1 MRHNILYPTL
11 VLLLMSGSFLNFN
24 YSYYPPLAIVNEINT
39 ADTANF
45 GKDNQLD
52 HFTKL
57 DYQLR
62 TVVIDAGHGGHDHGC
77 SGIHSKEKHIAL
89 NISKKLGRYINSK
102 FPKVKVIYTREKDIF
117 IPLHTRAEIANKN
130 KADLFIS
137 IHCNAINKQKHL
149 VRGTETYVM
158 GLHNAD
164 ENLAV
169 AKRENEAILLEK
181 DYEKNYHGFDPE
193 SPEGH
198 IILAMVQ
205 NAFLEQSIS
214 FAEKVEYNFENLAGR
229 KSRGVKQAGFLVL
242 RETTMP
248 SVLIET
254 GYLTHKS
261 DEKYMRTKRGQ
272 DELAFAIFKAFQ
284 SYKREIEIDNAT
296 TPAALPT
303 KRLNTVNSQK
313 VLSKEK
319 NTSSYNSDIN
329 NPMPSSYSSE
339 NNSYRSP
346 SKKSRNSKK
355 VFKVQLA
362 ASSKSIKTN
371 TSKWKKVKF
380 PIEMKRENGNF
391 KYLAGNFETLAK
403 ANTARK
409 KMRALGFKG
418 AFVVAYQ
425 AGKRVKAK

>member
-24 YSYYPPLAIVNEINT
+24 YSYYPLLASVKKINT
-39 ADTANF
+39 AEAPNF

-62 TVVIDAGHGGHDHGC
+62 TVVIDPGHGGHDHGC

-89 NISKKLGRYINSK
+89 NISKKLGSYIKGK
-102 FPKVKVIYTREKDIF
+102 FPKVKVIYTRDKDVF
-117 IPLHTRAEIANKN
+117 IPLHTRAEIANNN

-137 IHCNAINKQKHL
+137 IHCNAVSAQKHL
-149 VRGTETYVM
+149 AKGTETYVM
-158 GLHNAD
+158 GLHDAD
-164 ENLAV
+164 ENLTV

-193 SPEGH
+193 SPAGH

-214 FAEKVEYNFENLAGR
+214 FAEKVEYNFNHLAGR
-229 KSRGVKQAGFLVL
+229 RSRGVKQAGFLVL

-254 GYLTHKS
+254 GYLTNKS
-261 DEKYMRTKRGQ
+261 EEKFMKSKRGQ

-284 SYKREIEIDNAT
+284 SYKREIEVDNAT

-303 KRLNTVNSQK
+303 KRLNSVNSQK
-313 VLSKEK
+313 FFPKEK
-319 NTSSYNSDIN
+319 KSNSTN
-329 NPMPSSYSSE
+329 SGSNKPMPSSNSSE
-339 NNSYRSP
+339 NDSFRSS
-346 SKKSRNSKK
+346 SKKSIHSKK

-362 ASSKSIKTN
+362 ASTKSINTN
-371 TSKWKKVKF
+371 TSKWNKVKF
-380 PIEMKRENGNF
+380 PIEMKQENGNF
-391 KYLAGNFETLAK
+391 KYLAGNFVSLAE
-403 ANTARK
+403 ANAARQ
-409 KMRALGFKG
+409 KMSRLGFKG

-425 AGKRVKAK
+425 AEKRVKIK

>member
-1 MRHNILYPTL
+1 
-11 VLLLMSGSFLNFN
+11 
-24 YSYYPPLAIVNEINT
+24 
-39 ADTANF
+39 
-45 GKDNQLD
+45 
-52 HFTKL
+52 
-57 DYQLR
+57 
-62 TVVIDAGHGGHDHGC
+62 
-77 SGIHSKEKHIAL
+77 
-89 NISKKLGRYINSK
+89 
-102 FPKVKVIYTREKDIF
+102 
-117 IPLHTRAEIANKN
+117 
-130 KADLFIS
+130 
-137 IHCNAINKQKHL
+137 
-149 VRGTETYVM
+149 
-158 GLHNAD
+158 
-164 ENLAV
+164 
-169 AKRENEAILLEK
+169 
-181 DYEKNYHGFDPE
+181 
-193 SPEGH
+193 
-198 IILAMVQ
+198 MVQ

-313 VLSKEK
+313 ILPKEK
-319 NTSSYNSDIN
+319 NTNFSRN
-329 NPMPSSYSSE
+329 NPMPSSDSSE
-339 NNSYRSP
+339 DDSYKSS
-346 SKKSRNSKK
+346 SKKFENLKK

-362 ASSKSIKTN
+362 ASTKSMKTN

-391 KYLAGNFETLAK
+391 KYLAGNFESLAE
-403 ANTARK
+403 ANAARK
-409 KMRALGFKG
+409 KMRTLGFRG
-418 AFVVAYQ
+418 AFVVAYL
-425 AGKRVKAK
+425 AGKRVKTK

>member
-1 MRHNILYPTL
+1 MRHNILYSTFI
-11 VLLLMSGSFLNFN
+11 LLLMSSSFLNFN
-24 YSYYPPLAIVNEINT
+24 YSYTPHLAIANNIST
-39 ADTANF
+39 ASTPNF

-77 SGIHSKEKHIAL
+77 SGKHSKEKHIAL
-89 NISKKLGRYINSK
+89 NISKKLGRYIKRK
-102 FPKVKVIYTREKDIF
+102 FPKVNVIFTRETDIF

-137 IHCNAINKQKHL
+137 IHCNAIGKQKHL

-181 DYEKNYHGFDPE
+181 DYKKNYHGFDLE

-214 FAEKVEYNFENLAGR
+214 FAEKVEYNFKFLVGQ

-261 DEKYMRTKRGQ
+261 DEEYMKSKRGQ

-284 SYKREIEIDNAT
+284 SYKREVEADNAT

-303 KRLNTVNSQK
+303 KRLNLINSQK
-313 VLSKEK
+313 SEQQEDKANRSK
-319 NTSSYNSDIN
+319 I
-329 NPMPSSYSSE
+329 
-339 NNSYRSP
+339 
-346 SKKSRNSKK
+346 
-355 VFKVQLA
+355 
-362 ASSKSIKTN
+362 SSKSKKIFKIQLASSNKSVETN

-391 KYLAGNFETLAK
+391 KYLAGDFRTLAEAK
-403 ANTARK
+403 AAREK
-409 KMRALGFKG
+409 IRKLGFKG
-418 AFVVAYQ
+418 AFVVAYR
-425 AGKRVKAK
+425 AGKRVKTK

>member
-11 VLLLMSGSFLNFN
+11 ILLLMSGSFLNFN
-24 YSYYPPLAIVNEINT
+24 YSYSPPLAIVNEINT
-39 ADTANF
+39 ANAPNF

-52 HFTKL
+52 DFTKL

-77 SGIHSKEKHIAL
+77 SGKHSKEKHIAL
-89 NISKKLGRYINSK
+89 NISKKLGRYINGK
-102 FPKVKVIYTREKDIF
+102 FPKVKVIYTRDKDIF
-117 IPLHTRAEIANKN
+117 VPLHTRAEIANKN

-137 IHCNAINKQKHL
+137 IHCNAMSSQKHL

-158 GLHNAD
+158 GLHNAE

-261 DEKYMRTKRGQ
+261 DEKYMKSKRGQ

-284 SYKREIEIDNAT
+284 SYKREVEVDNAT
-296 TPAALPT
+296 TPAALPA
-303 KRLNTVNSQK
+303 KRLNPINSQK
-313 VLSKEK
+313 VLSEK
-319 NTSSYNSDIN
+319 KNGNPTNSVKN
-329 NPMPSSYSSE
+329 L
-339 NNSYRSP
+339 
-346 SKKSRNSKK
+346 KKIYKI
-355 VFKVQLA
+355 QLA
-362 ASSKSIKTN
+362 ASSKAIKTN
-371 TSKWKKVKF
+371 SSKWKKLKF
-380 PIEMKRENGNF
+380 PIEMKQENGNF
-391 KYLAGNFETLAK
+391 KYLAGNFETLAE
-403 ANTARK
+403 ANAARK
-409 KMRALGFKG
+409 KMRRLGFKG

-425 AGKRVKAK
+425 AGKRVKTK

>member
-1 MRHNILYPTL
+1 MRHNILFSTL

-24 YSYYPPLAIVNEINT
+24 YSYSPHLAIVNEINT
-39 ADTANF
+39 GNSSNF

-77 SGIHSKEKHIAL
+77 SGIHSKEKNIAL
-89 NISKKLGRYINSK
+89 NISKKLGKYIK
-102 FPKVKVIYTREKDIF
+102 GQFPKVKVIYTRDKDVF
-117 IPLHTRAEIANKN
+117 VPLHTRAEIANKN

-137 IHCNAINKQKHL
+137 IHCNAMSTKKHL

-181 DYEKNYHGFDPE
+181 DYERNYHGFDPE

-214 FAEKVEYNFENLAGR
+214 FAEKVEYNFNHLVGR

-254 GYLTHKS
+254 GYLTYKS
-261 DEKYMRTKRGQ
+261 EEKYMRTKQGQ
-272 DELAFAIFKAFQ
+272 DELAFGIFKAFQ
-284 SYKREIEIDNAT
+284 SYKREIEVDNAT
-296 TPAALPT
+296 TPAALPA
-303 KRLNTVNSQK
+303 KSLNSVNSQRI
-313 VLSKEK
+313 LPKEK
-319 NTSSYNSDIN
+319 NSNSSHPIKNSRKI
-329 NPMPSSYSSE
+329 
-339 NNSYRSP
+339 
-346 SKKSRNSKK
+346 
-355 VFKVQLA
+355 FKVQLA

-391 KYLAGNFETLAK
+391 KYLAGNFETLVDAK
-403 ANTARK
+403 AARK
-409 KMRALGFKG
+409 KLRKLGFKG

>member
-39 ADTANF
+39 ADTSNF

-77 SGIHSKEKHIAL
+77 SGKQSKEKHIAL
-89 NISKKLGRYINSK
+89 NISKKLGRYIKGK
-102 FPKVKVIYTREKDIF
+102 FPKVKVIYTREKDVF

-137 IHCNAINKQKHL
+137 IHCNAIGAQKHL

-214 FAEKVEYNFENLAGR
+214 FAEKVEYNFNHLAGR

-261 DEKYMRTKRGQ
+261 DEKYMRSKRGQ
-272 DELAFAIFKAFQ
+272 DELSFAIFKAFQ
-284 SYKREIEIDNAT
+284 SYKREIEVDNAT

-313 VLSKEK
+313 VLPREK
-319 NTSSYNSDIN
+319 NTGSANSRSN
-329 NPMPSSYSSE
+329 NPMTSSSSSE
-339 NNSYRSP
+339 IDSYRSS
-346 SKKSRNSKK
+346 SKKSKNSKK
-355 VFKVQLA
+355 VFKIQLA
-362 ASSKSIKTN
+362 ASTKSMKTN
-371 TSKWKKVKF
+371 GAKWKKVKF

-391 KYLAGNFETLAK
+391 KYLAGNFETLAE
-403 ANTARK
+403 ATNARK
-409 KMRALGFKG
+409 KIRKLGFKG

-425 AGKRVKAK
+425 AGKRVKTK

>member
-1 MRHNILYPTL
+1 MRHNILYSTL
-11 VLLLMSGSFLNFN
+11 VLLLMSGAFLNFN

-39 ADTANF
+39 ANLSNF

-77 SGIHSKEKHIAL
+77 SGKQSKEKHIAL
-89 NISKKLGRYINSK
+89 NISKKLGRYINGK
-102 FPKVKVIYTREKDIF
+102 FPKVKVIYTREKDVF

-137 IHCNAINKQKHL
+137 IHCNAMSTQKHL

-214 FAEKVEYNFENLAGR
+214 FAEKVEYNFNHLAGR

-261 DEKYMRTKRGQ
+261 DEKYMKSKRGQ

-284 SYKREIEIDNAT
+284 SYKREIEVDNAT
-296 TPAALPT
+296 TPAALPA
-303 KRLNTVNSQK
+303 KRLSPLNSQK
-313 VLSKEK
+313 ILPEEK
-319 NTSSYNSDIN
+319 NVSSTNS
-329 NPMPSSYSSE
+329 E
-339 NNSYRSP
+339 
-346 SKKSRNSKK
+346 KNSKK
-355 VFKVQLA
+355 IFKVQLA

-391 KYLAGNFETLAK
+391 KYLAGNFETLAE
-403 ANTARK
+403 ANNARK
-409 KMRALGFKG
+409 KMRRLGFKG

-425 AGKRVKAK
+425 EGKRVKTK

>member
-1 MRHNILYPTL
+1 
-11 VLLLMSGSFLNFN
+11 MSSSFLNFN
-24 YSYYPPLAIVNEINT
+24 YSYNPHLAIANNINT
-39 ADTANF
+39 ASTPNF

-77 SGIHSKEKHIAL
+77 SGKHSKEKHIAL
-89 NISKKLGRYINSK
+89 NISKKLGRYIKGK
-102 FPKVKVIYTREKDIF
+102 FPKVNVIFTRETDIF

-137 IHCNAINKQKHL
+137 IHCNAIGKQKHL

-181 DYEKNYHGFDPE
+181 DYKKNYHGFDLE

-214 FAEKVEYNFENLAGR
+214 FAEKVEYNFKFLVGQ

-261 DEKYMRTKRGQ
+261 DEEYMKSKRGQ

-284 SYKREIEIDNAT
+284 SYKREVEADNAT

-303 KRLNTVNSQK
+303 KRLNLINSQK
-313 VLSKEK
+313 SEQQEDKASRSK
-319 NTSSYNSDIN
+319 I
-329 NPMPSSYSSE
+329 
-339 NNSYRSP
+339 
-346 SKKSRNSKK
+346 
-355 VFKVQLA
+355 
-362 ASSKSIKTN
+362 SSKSKKIFKIQLASSNKSVETN

-391 KYLAGNFETLAK
+391 KYLAGDFRTLAEAK
-403 ANTARK
+403 AAREK
-409 KMRALGFKG
+409 IRKLGFKG
-418 AFVVAYQ
+418 AFVVAYR
-425 AGKRVKAK
+425 AGKRVKTK

>member
-1 MRHNILYPTL
+1 
-11 VLLLMSGSFLNFN
+11 MSGSFLNFN
-24 YSYYPPLAIVNEINT
+24 YSYSPPLAIVNEINT
-39 ADTANF
+39 ADSTIF

-77 SGIHSKEKHIAL
+77 SGAHSKEKHIAL
-89 NISKKLGRYINSK
+89 KISKKLGQYIQGQ

-117 IPLHTRAEIANKN
+117 VPLHTRAKIANDN

-137 IHCNAINKQKHL
+137 IHCNAMSTQKHL
-149 VRGTETYVM
+149 VQGTETYVM
-158 GLHNAD
+158 GLHDAD
-164 ENLAV
+164 ENLDV

-205 NAFLEQSIS
+205 NAFMEQSIS
-214 FAEKVEYNFENLAGR
+214 FAEKVEYNFKNLARR

-284 SYKREIEIDNAT
+284 SYKREVEADNAT
-296 TPAALPT
+296 TPAALPA
-303 KRLNTVNSQK
+303 KRRTPINSAK
-313 VLSKEK
+313 VKSQ
-319 NTSSYNSDIN
+319 N
-329 NPMPSSYSSE
+329 E
-339 NNSYRSP
+339 NEVHSI
-346 SKKSRNSKK
+346 KNSKK
-355 VFKVQLA
+355 FYKVQLA
-362 ASSKSIKTN
+362 SSSKSVKT
-371 TSKWKKVKF
+371 TSSKWKKVKF
-380 PIEMKRENGNF
+380 PIEMKQENGKF
-391 KYLAGNFETLAK
+391 KYLAGNFESLAEAK
-403 ANTARK
+403 AARK
-409 KMRALGFKG
+409 KLRKLGFKG

-425 AGKRVKAK
+425 AGKRVNVK

>member
-1 MRHNILYPTL
+1 MRNNILFSTL

-24 YSYYPPLAIVNEINT
+24 YSYSPHLAIVNEINIDNT
-39 ADTANF
+39 SNF

-89 NISKKLGRYINSK
+89 NISKKLGKYIEGQ
-102 FPKVKVIYTREKDIF
+102 FPKVKVIYTRDKDVF
-117 IPLHTRAEIANKN
+117 VPLHTRAEIANKN

-137 IHCNAINKQKHL
+137 IHCNAMGSKKHL

-214 FAEKVEYNFENLAGR
+214 FAEKVEYNFSYLVGR

-261 DEKYMRTKRGQ
+261 EEKYMITKQGQ

-284 SYKREIEIDNAT
+284 SYKREIEVDNAT
-296 TPAALPT
+296 SPAALPAKT
-303 KRLNTVNSQK
+303 LNSVNSQK
-313 VLSKEK
+313 VFPKK
-319 NTSSYNSDIN
+319 HNSSSL
-329 NPMPSSYSSE
+329 
-339 NNSYRSP
+339 
-346 SKKSRNSKK
+346 KNSKK
-355 VFKVQLA
+355 IFKVQLA
-362 ASSKSIKTN
+362 SSSKSIKTS

-391 KYLAGNFETLAK
+391 KYLAGDFRTLAEAK
-403 ANTARK
+403 AAREK
-409 KMRALGFKG
+409 IRKLGFKG
-418 AFVVAYQ
+418 AFVVAYR
-425 AGKRVKAK
+425 AGKRVKTK

>member
-1 MRHNILYPTL
+1 MCNIMRHNILYPTL

-39 ADTANF
+39 ADAPNF

-89 NISKKLGRYINSK
+89 KIAKKLGKYINGQ
-102 FPKVKVIYTREKDIF
+102 FPKVKVIYTREKDVF

-137 IHCNAINKQKHL
+137 IHCNAMSTQKHL

-214 FAEKVEYNFENLAGR
+214 FAEKVEYNFQNLAGR

-254 GYLTHKS
+254 GYLTQKS
-261 DEKYMRTKRGQ
+261 EEKYMRTKRGQ

-284 SYKREIEIDNAT
+284 SYKREIEVDNAT

-303 KRLNTVNSQK
+303 KRLNPVNSQK
-313 VLSKEK
+313 KLPKEK
-319 NTSSYNSDIN
+319 NTTSSN
-329 NPMPSSYSSE
+329 SSE
-339 NNSYRSP
+339 DDSYRS
-346 SKKSRNSKK
+346 STKKSKK

-391 KYLAGNFETLAK
+391 KYLAGNFETLAE
-403 ANTARK
+403 ANAARK
-409 KMRALGFKG
+409 KMRKLGFKG

-425 AGKRVKAK
+425 AGERVKTK

>member
-39 ADTANF
+39 ADAPNF

-89 NISKKLGRYINSK
+89 NIAKKLGKYINGQ
-102 FPKVKVIYTREKDIF
+102 FPKVKVIYTREKDVF

-137 IHCNAINKQKHL
+137 IHCNAMSTQKHL

-214 FAEKVEYNFENLAGR
+214 FAEKVEYNFQNLAGR

-254 GYLTHKS
+254 GYLTQKS
-261 DEKYMRTKRGQ
+261 EEKYMRTKRGQ

-284 SYKREIEIDNAT
+284 SYKREIEVDNAT

-303 KRLNTVNSQK
+303 KRLNPVNSQK
-313 VLSKEK
+313 KLPKEK
-319 NTSSYNSDIN
+319 NTTSSN
-329 NPMPSSYSSE
+329 SSE
-339 NNSYRSP
+339 DDSYRS
-346 SKKSRNSKK
+346 STKKSKK

-391 KYLAGNFETLAK
+391 KYLAGNFETLAE
-403 ANTARK
+403 ANAARK
-409 KMRALGFKG
+409 KMRKLGFKG

-425 AGKRVKAK
+425 AGERVKTK

>member
-1 MRHNILYPTL
+1 
-11 VLLLMSGSFLNFN
+11 
-24 YSYYPPLAIVNEINT
+24 
-39 ADTANF
+39 
-45 GKDNQLD
+45 
-52 HFTKL
+52 
-57 DYQLR
+57 
-62 TVVIDAGHGGHDHGC
+62 
-77 SGIHSKEKHIAL
+77 
-89 NISKKLGRYINSK
+89 
-102 FPKVKVIYTREKDIF
+102 
-117 IPLHTRAEIANKN
+117 
-130 KADLFIS
+130 
-137 IHCNAINKQKHL
+137 
-149 VRGTETYVM
+149 M

-181 DYEKNYHGFDPE
+181 DYKKNYHGFDLE

-214 FAEKVEYNFENLAGR
+214 FAEKVEYNFKFLVGQ

-261 DEKYMRTKRGQ
+261 DEEYMKSKRGQ

-284 SYKREIEIDNAT
+284 SYKREVEADNAT

-303 KRLNTVNSQK
+303 KRLNLINSQK
-313 VLSKEK
+313 SEQQEDKANRSK
-319 NTSSYNSDIN
+319 I
-329 NPMPSSYSSE
+329 
-339 NNSYRSP
+339 
-346 SKKSRNSKK
+346 
-355 VFKVQLA
+355 
-362 ASSKSIKTN
+362 SSKSKKIFKIQLASSNKSVETN

-391 KYLAGNFETLAK
+391 KYLAGDFRTLAEAK
-403 ANTARK
+403 AAREK
-409 KMRALGFKG
+409 IRKLGFKG
-418 AFVVAYQ
+418 AFVVAYR
-425 AGKRVKAK
+425 AGKRVKTK

>member
-1 MRHNILYPTL
+1 MRHNILFSTL

-24 YSYYPPLAIVNEINT
+24 YSYYPHLASVNKINT
-39 ADTANF
+39 ATSSNF

-57 DYQLR
+57 DFQLR

-89 NISKKLGRYINSK
+89 NISKKIGRYINSK
-102 FPKVKVIYTREKDIF
+102 FPKIKVIYTREKDVF

-137 IHCNAINKQKHL
+137 IHCNAISTQKHL
-149 VRGTETYVM
+149 AKGTETYVM

-214 FAEKVEYNFENLAGR
+214 FAEKVEYNFNHLAGR

-254 GYLTHKS
+254 GYLTNKS
-261 DEKYMRTKRGQ
+261 EEKYMRTKRGQ

-284 SYKREIEIDNAT
+284 SYKREVEVDNAT
-296 TPAALPT
+296 TPAALSA
-303 KRLNTVNSQK
+303 KRLNSVNSQRI
-313 VLSKEK
+313 SPKEY
-319 NTSSYNSDIN
+319 TSSST
-329 NPMPSSYSSE
+329 
-339 NNSYRSP
+339 
-346 SKKSRNSKK
+346 KNSKK
-355 VFKVQLA
+355 IFKVQLA

-371 TSKWKKVKF
+371 TSKWKKVKI

-391 KYLAGNFETLAK
+391 KYLAGNFETLAD
-403 ANTARK
+403 AEAARK
-409 KMRALGFKG
+409 KIRKLGFKG
-418 AFVVAYQ
+418 AFIVAYQ
-425 AGKRVKAK
+425 AGKRMKVK

>member
-1 MRHNILYPTL
+1 MRHNILFSTL

-24 YSYYPPLAIVNEINT
+24 YSYSTPLAIVNKINT
-39 ADTANF
+39 ANPSDF

-57 DYQLR
+57 DFQLR

-89 NISKKLGRYINSK
+89 NIAKKLGQYINGQ
-102 FPKVKVIYTREKDIF
+102 FPRVKVIYTRDKDVF

-137 IHCNAINKQKHL
+137 IHCNAMSTKKHL

-158 GLHNAD
+158 GLHNAE

-214 FAEKVEYNFENLAGR
+214 FAEKVEYNFNHLARR

-261 DEKYMRTKRGQ
+261 EEKYMKTKQGQ
-272 DELAFAIFKAFQ
+272 NELAFAIFKAFQ
-284 SYKREIEIDNAT
+284 AYKREVEIDNAT

-303 KRLNTVNSQK
+303 KRLNSVNSQR
-313 VLSKEK
+313 VLPKEYNHSSSK
-319 NTSSYNSDIN
+319 
-329 NPMPSSYSSE
+329 
-339 NNSYRSP
+339 
-346 SKKSRNSKK
+346 NSKK
-355 VFKVQLA
+355 IFKVQLA
-362 ASSKSIKTN
+362 ASYKSINTN

-391 KYLAGNFETLAK
+391 KYLAGDFETLAD
-403 ANTARK
+403 ANAARK
-409 KMRALGFKG
+409 KMRKLGFKG

-425 AGKRVKAK
+425 AGKRVKTK

>member
-1 MRHNILYPTL
+1 MRHNILFSTL
-11 VLLLMSGSFLNFN
+11 VLLLMSSSFLNFN
-24 YSYYPPLAIVNEINT
+24 YSYSTPLAIVNEINI
-39 ADTANF
+39 AKTANF

-57 DYQLR
+57 DFQLR

-77 SGIHSKEKHIAL
+77 SGTHSKEKHIAL
-89 NISKKLGRYINSK
+89 NISKKLGKYINGK

-117 IPLHTRAEIANKN
+117 IPLHTRAEIANN
-130 KADLFIS
+130 NNADLFIS
-137 IHCNAINKQKHL
+137 IHCNAMGTKKHL

-214 FAEKVEYNFENLAGR
+214 FAEKVEKNFNHLAGR

-261 DEKYMRTKRGQ
+261 EEKYMKSKQGQ

-284 SYKREIEIDNAT
+284 SYKREIEVDNAT
-296 TPAALPT
+296 TPAALPA
-303 KRLNTVNSQK
+303 KRHHSINPQRDLSKENNFNTSKNSQK
-313 VLSKEK
+313 
-319 NTSSYNSDIN
+319 I
-329 NPMPSSYSSE
+329 
-339 NNSYRSP
+339 
-346 SKKSRNSKK
+346 
-355 VFKVQLA
+355 FKVQLA
-362 ASSKSIKTN
+362 ASSKSIKT
-371 TSKWKKVKF
+371 THSKWKKVKF

-391 KYLAGNFETLAK
+391 KYLAGNFETLAE
-403 ANTARK
+403 ANAARK
-409 KMRALGFKG
+409 KLRKLGFKG

-425 AGKRVKAK
+425 AGKRVKVK

>member
-11 VLLLMSGSFLNFN
+11 VFLLMSGSFLNFN
-24 YSYYPPLAIVNEINT
+24 YSYSPHLAIVNEINT
-39 ADTANF
+39 ASATNF

-77 SGIHSKEKHIAL
+77 SGKHSKEKHIAL
-89 NISKKLGRYINSK
+89 NISKKLGRYIKGK
-102 FPKVKVIYTREKDIF
+102 FPKVKVIYTREKDVF

-137 IHCNAINKQKHL
+137 IHCNAMSTQKHL

-164 ENLAV
+164 ENLVV

-214 FAEKVEYNFENLAGR
+214 FAEKVEYNFKNLAGR

-254 GYLTHKS
+254 GYLTHQS
-261 DEKYMRTKRGQ
+261 DEKYMKSKRGQ

-284 SYKREIEIDNAT
+284 SYKREIEVDNAT
-296 TPAALPT
+296 TPAALPA
-303 KRLNTVNSQK
+303 KRLNPINSQK
-313 VLSKEK
+313 VLPKEK
-319 NTSSYNSDIN
+319 NVRSSNSV
-329 NPMPSSYSSE
+329 
-339 NNSYRSP
+339 
-346 SKKSRNSKK
+346 KNSKK
-355 VFKVQLA
+355 TFKVQLA
-362 ASSKSIKTN
+362 ASTKSMKTN

-391 KYLAGNFETLAK
+391 KYLAGDFETLAE
-403 ANTARK
+403 ANAARK
-409 KMRALGFKG
+409 KMRRLGFKG

-425 AGKRVKAK
+425 AGKRVKTK

>member
-11 VLLLMSGSFLNFN
+11 VLLLMSGCFLNFN

-39 ADTANF
+39 TNSSNF

-77 SGIHSKEKHIAL
+77 SGKNSKEKHIAL
-89 NISKKLGRYINSK
+89 NISKKLGRYIKGK

-137 IHCNAINKQKHL
+137 IHCNAMSTQKHL

-214 FAEKVEYNFENLAGR
+214 FAEKVEYNFNHLAGR

-261 DEKYMRTKRGQ
+261 DEKYMRSKRGQ

-284 SYKREIEIDNAT
+284 SYKREIEVDNAT

-303 KRLNTVNSQK
+303 KRLNYINSQED
-313 VLSKEK
+313 LPRKE
-319 NTSSYNSDIN
+319 NTYSGSND
-329 NPMPSSYSSE
+329 PMPSSSSSE
-339 NNSYRSP
+339 NDSYRSS
-346 SKKSRNSKK
+346 SKKSEKLKK

-362 ASSKSIKTN
+362 ASSKSMKTN

-391 KYLAGNFETLAK
+391 KYLAGNFETLAE
-403 ANTARK
+403 ANAARK
-409 KMRALGFKG
+409 KMRKLGFKG

-425 AGKRVKAK
+425 AGKRVKTK